1 MPEIPEDIKRIY
13 GPLTIQVIELH
24 VRWICYKQLFAGSK
38 RRVDL
43 LNKCASNFF
52 FYIQNILSDDIF
64 IYLSKLTDKPSS
76 RNGLENLS
84 LCRLQ
89 SQLTKHGN
97 QELAEKNSAIL
108 SNLQSKVLPI
118 REWRNKKLSHSDL
131 KINLTPNVLPN
142 IPWQLIEEA
151 LSLVRDYLNT
161 IEQHYNNG
169 EIDYADSNMNDDADS
184 LVAYLGYG
192 LRYEEL
198 RREKKIAFD
207 DWLNCNWHDS

>member
-24 VRWICYKQLFAGSK
+24 VRWICYKQLFADSK

-97 QELAEKNSAIL
+97 QELAEKIL
-108 SNLQSKVLPI
+108 QYFLIYNLKF
-118 REWRNKKLSHSDL
+118 
-131 KINLTPNVLPN
+131 
-142 IPWQLIEEA
+142 
-151 LSLVRDYLNT
+151 YLFGS
-161 IEQHYNNG
+161 G
-169 EIDYADSNMNDDADS
+169 EI
-184 LVAYLGYG
+184 
-192 LRYEEL
+192 R
-198 RREKKIAFD
+198 
-207 DWLNCNWHDS
+207 NCHILI